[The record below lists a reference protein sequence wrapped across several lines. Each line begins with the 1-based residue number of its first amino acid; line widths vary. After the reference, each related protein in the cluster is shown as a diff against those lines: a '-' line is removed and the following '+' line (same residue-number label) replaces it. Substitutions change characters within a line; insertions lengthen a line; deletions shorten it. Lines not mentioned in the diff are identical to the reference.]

1 MDAVQDA
8 NVNGAYVQVSVDKID
23 GVDNVALF
31 DAVTEAV
38 NAVVKRY
45 EEQLDKDIE
54 YTAYIFDEQGNAIY

>member
-45 EEQLDKDIE
+45 EEQLDKDID
-54 YTAYIFDEQGNAIY
+54 YSAYIFNEQGDAIY